1 MGVFAVVYLVG
12 GIVYQRTVMHARGWR
27 QIPHYH
33 AWSAALGFIWVR
45 LFAMPLLFLL
55 RTVSRVAGCCGNE
68 PFEIPASSESRDA
81 VNHNKRSD
89 DGEWA

>member
-55 RTVSRVAGCCGNE
+55 LSVSRVAGRCGGE
-68 PFEIPASSESRDA
+68 SFDIPTSGGGWDA
-81 VNHNKRSD
+81 KHKRND
-89 DGEWA
+89 NEWA